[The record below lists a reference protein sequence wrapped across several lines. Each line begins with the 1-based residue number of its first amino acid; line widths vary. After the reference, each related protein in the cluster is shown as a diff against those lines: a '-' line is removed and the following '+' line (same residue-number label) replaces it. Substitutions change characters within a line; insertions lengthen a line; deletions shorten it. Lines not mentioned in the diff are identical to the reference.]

1 MAIKELSQRQL
12 RVGQEIKRIIA
23 AEIDSGR
30 VRNLEGIDV
39 LVTIMEAR
47 VSPDLKYADVFFV
60 TSNSQKENEVQNG
73 LQLAANHF
81 RKIIASKT
89 ALRYVP
95 EIRFFIDDTMAEAD
109 KIEKLLHNPKVVHD
123 LES

>member
-60 TSNSQKENEVQNG
+60 TSNSQKEDEVQNG
-73 LQLAANHF
+73 LQLASNHF

-89 ALRYVP
+89 TLRYVP

-109 KIEKLLHNPKVVHD
+109 KIEKLLHDPKVAKD
-123 LES
+123 IES